1 LFFLS
6 WLFESWVNRRI
17 EIIFM
22 FDYIIRRFFYT
33 LVTLFAVASILFIL
47 FRLLP
52 GDPTMQVISPA
63 MDPAIQERMKAA
75 FGLDKSLFVQ
85 YIVYLKN
92 LVTLEWG
99 RSFVSAQEVTD
110 ILAYRFWNTILL
122 MAAGMCLTL
131 VLGISLGMIMAWKRN
146 SALDIGGTIVSLVF
160 QAAPPFITGLILL
173 IVLSY
178 RLGLFPTGGM
188 YPAGFRPEGVIE
200 LLLMPE
206 FWHRIVLPTI
216 TVAAYYIST
225 PMLVMRDSMLEV
237 LGSDFIELA
246 KAKGLRPSVVMIKHA
261 ARNALLGVVTI
272 AGIMIGFA
280 VGGQVVV
287 ESLFSWPGMGQLMVE
302 SAASHDYPVAQGTF
316 LMLAILVISL
326 NFFTDILYCYLDPR
340 IQISAKGVN

>member
-1 LFFLS
+1 ML
-6 WLFESWVNRRI
+6 
-17 EIIFM
+17 
-22 FDYIIRRFFYT
+22 DYILRRFIYT
-33 LVTLFAVASILFIL
+33 LITIFAVATILFVL
-47 FRLLP
+47 FRMLP
-52 GDPTMQVISPA
+52 GDATLQVISPA
-63 MDPAIQERMKAA
+63 MDEAVQERMKKA
-75 FGLDKSLFVQ
+75 FGLDQPIFVQ
-85 YIVYLKN
+85 YLIYMKN

-110 ILAYRFWNTILL
+110 ILSYRFWNTILL

-131 VLGISLGMIMAWKRN
+131 VVGIGFGIIMAWKRN
-146 SALDIGGTIVSLVF
+146 SALDIGGTVVSLVF
-160 QAAPPFITGLILL
+160 QAAPPFITGLLLL

-188 YPAGFRPEGVIE
+188 YPPGQRPDGVLD
-200 LLLMPE
+200 LLMMPE
-206 FWHRIVLPTI
+206 FWHRIVLPTL
-216 TVAAYYIST
+216 TVGAYYIST
-225 PMLVMRDSMLEV
+225 PMLIMRDSMLEV

-246 KAKGLRPSVVMIKHA
+246 RAKGLKPSVIMFKHA

-316 LMLAILVISL
+316 LMLAILVIGL
-326 NFFTDILYCYLDPR
+326 NFFTDVLYCYLDPR
-340 IQISAKGVN
+340 IKITASGIG

>member
-1 LFFLS
+1 MLDYVL
-6 WLFESWVNRRI
+6 RRLV
-17 EIIFM
+17 
-22 FDYIIRRFFYT
+22 YT
-33 LVTLFAVASILFIL
+33 LITVFAVASILFVL
-47 FRLLP
+47 FRMLP
-52 GDPTMQVISPA
+52 GEPTLQVISPA
-63 MDPAIQERMKAA
+63 MDPAVQERMKEA
-75 FGLDKSLFVQ
+75 FGLNQPVGLQ
-85 YIVYLKN
+85 YLIYLKN

-110 ILAYRFWNTILL
+110 ILSYRFWNTILL

-131 VLGISLGMIMAWKRN
+131 VLGIGMGIIMAWKRN
-146 SALDIGGTIVSLVF
+146 SPVDVGGTIVGLVF
-160 QAAPPFITGLILL
+160 QAAPPFITGLLL
-173 IVLSY
+173 LMVLSY

-188 YPAGFRPEGVIE
+188 YPPGARPDGLLD

-206 FWHRIVLPTI
+206 FWHRIVLPTL
-216 TVAAYYIST
+216 TVGMYYIST
-225 PMLVMRDSMLEV
+225 PMLIMRDSMLEV

-246 KAKGLRPSVVMIKHA
+246 RAKGLKPRVVMFRHA

-272 AGIMIGFA
+272 AGIMVGFA

-326 NFFTDILYCYLDPR
+326 NFLTDILYSYLDPR
-340 IQISAKGVN
+340 IKITAKGMN

>member
-1 LFFLS
+1 ML
-6 WLFESWVNRRI
+6 
-17 EIIFM
+17 
-22 FDYIIRRFFYT
+22 DYILRRFIYT
-33 LVTLFAVASILFIL
+33 LITIFAVATILFVL
-47 FRLLP
+47 FRMLP
-52 GDPTMQVISPA
+52 GDATLQVISPA
-63 MDPAIQERMKAA
+63 MDDAVQERMKKA
-75 FGLDKSLFVQ
+75 FGLDKPIWIQ
-85 YIVYLKN
+85 YFIYLKN

-131 VLGISLGMIMAWKRN
+131 VFGVGLGIIMAWKRN
-146 SALDIGGTIVSLVF
+146 SAIDVGGTVISLIF
-160 QAAPPFITGLILL
+160 QAAPPFITGLLLL

-178 RLGLFPTGGM
+178 RLKLFPTGGM
-188 YPAGFRPEGVIE
+188 YPPGMRPDGV
-200 LLLMPE
+200 LDLLMMSE

-216 TVAAYYIST
+216 TVGAYYIST
-225 PMLVMRDSMLEV
+225 PMLIMRDSMLEV

-246 KAKGLRPSVVMIKHA
+246 RAKGLKPSVIMFKHA

-272 AGIMIGFA
+272 SGIMIGFA

-316 LMLAILVISL
+316 LMLAILVIGL
-326 NFFTDILYCYLDPR
+326 NFFTDVLYCYLDPR
-340 IQISAKGVN
+340 IKITAKGMN